1 MDYAVIIVDR
11 NELDVAREWFT
22 STPDTHIE
30 VYPVGYAFCGL
41 HRNGQ
46 RPTKI
51 IRAYSPV
58 TSDILRR
65 WEIECLSNI
74 GDKNT
79 DWNGMEVITNEQT
92 ET

>member
-11 NELDVAREWFT
+11 DKLDVAREWFT
-22 STPDTHIE
+22 STANTHIE

-46 RPTKI
+46 RPTTVTRLYK
-51 IRAYSPV
+51 PV
-58 TSDILRR
+58 TSAAHIR
-65 WEIECLSNI
+65 WESECLANI
-74 GDKNT
+74 G
-79 DWNGMEVITNEQT
+79 GMEVIANEQT